1 LEVVVPEALSQ
12 SHAAPV
18 AADPLL
24 RCEIRPRDR
33 SVVLAVTGELDLS
46 TVGEIEAELTALRN
60 AGVEHLILDLHA
72 LDFIDSSGLRLL
84 VTWTRAA
91 QNGGP
96 RLSVVDGPGV
106 TRALALTGLDEMLDM
121 LPVSAAR

>member
-1 LEVVVPEALSQ
+1 VTEALSQ
-12 SHAAPV
+12 SHSAPAASE
-18 AADPLL
+18 PLL
-24 RCEIRPRDR
+24 RCEIHPRDR

-46 TVGEIEAELTALRN
+46 TVGEVEAELTALRN

-91 QNGGP
+91 QDGGP

-106 TRALALTGLDEMLDM
+106 HRALALASLHDVLDM